1 MTVSAL
7 SDAQPAW
14 VPELSIILVSYNSLS
29 DLQRFL
35 PTLRAQKTGF
45 SYEIIVVDNHGNDG
59 VRDWIKT
66 AKSPIRYYQNTTNS
80 GYAGGNNLGLKY
92 ASGRWTLFLNPDTAL
107 LPDCLERLRKT
118 AHEFPDAF
126 ITPKLLNPDGTI
138 NACGNVMHYTGI
150 TTCRG
155 LNEPSG
161 TYTNLEIVPLLS
173 GAAFLAPTLAL
184 RRLGGFDE
192 TYFMYFEDT
201 DLSLRARLAGYS
213 LLCDARAGIVHH
225 YKLGMNP
232 RKFYHLERNRL
243 LTFLKI
249 FSRKTLL
256 QLLPALLIT
265 EAMTWAYSLRG
276 WAYFRARFQGYYW
289 LWKNRPAWLQ
299 NRRTIQQNRQI
310 PDQAI
315 LNDSLLSLPFE
326 QLAGPALGRFLNAF
340 TRPLFRLLR
349 PSAKPELTPEPKT
362 PLDVER
368 EI

>member
-1 MTVSAL
+1 M
-7 SDAQPAW
+7 

-29 DLQRFL
+29 DLQRCL
-35 PTLRAQKTGF
+35 PTLLAQKTGF

-66 AKSPIRYYQNTTNS
+66 AEPAVIYYQNTTNS
-80 GYAGGNNLGLKY
+80 GYAGGNNLGLKH
-92 ASGRWTLFLNPDTAL
+92 ASGRWTLFLNPDTEL

-118 AHEFPDAF
+118 AYDFPDAF
-126 ITPKLLNPDGTI
+126 ITPKLLHSDGTV

-155 LNEPSG
+155 LNEPSDV
-161 TYTNLEIVPLLS
+161 YTNLETVPLLS

-184 RRLGGFDE
+184 KRLGGFDE

-213 LLCDARAGIVHH
+213 LLCDARACIVHH

-232 RKFYHLERNRL
+232 LKFYHLERNRL

-276 WAYFRARFQGYYW
+276 WSYFRARFQGYFW
-289 LWKNRPAWLQ
+289 LWKNRSSWLK
-299 NRRTIQQNRQI
+299 NRRTIQQNRQL
-310 PDQAI
+310 PDQTI

-326 QLAGPALGRFLNAF
+326 QLAGPSLGRFLNVL
-340 TRPLFRLLR
+340 TQPLFRLLR
-349 PSAKPELTPEPKT
+349 PSFNPQQGTGPKT
-362 PLDVER
+362 PLHVEG